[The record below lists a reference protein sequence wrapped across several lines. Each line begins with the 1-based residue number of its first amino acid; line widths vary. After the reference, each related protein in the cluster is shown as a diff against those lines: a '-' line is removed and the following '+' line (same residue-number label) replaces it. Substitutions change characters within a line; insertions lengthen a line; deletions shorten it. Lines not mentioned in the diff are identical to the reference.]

1 MITRLT
7 LTSMLLSLLLAGG
20 CKSTET
26 AAPQDSVATS
36 GEVDRQTT
44 IQEIAEQQ
52 LREKERARTGLEIDL
67 NRPLID
73 HLRQFPSLNIMNRS
87 SGYDVRMRG
96 HQSISQPD
104 LVLFVINN
112 TPVGQSYD
120 HTASMINMYNVERIE
135 VLSPGFAQQRYGER
149 GMFGVVVITTR
160 D

>member
-1 MITRLT
+1 MKIHP
-7 LTSMLLSLLLAGG
+7 LLPVLGFALLLISS
-20 CKSTET
+20 CK
-26 AAPQDSVATS
+26 TS
-36 GEVDRQTT
+36 EQASEPTLDQMIEDEQRS
-44 IQEIAEQQ
+44 AE
-52 LREKERARTGLEIDL
+52 RERTGVQIDP

-149 GMFGVVVITTR
+149 GMFGAVVITTR